1 MIGNEKYCLN
11 NKVKVLWVDK
21 TFGLAKVSFV
31 DEGIEKIVGI
41 GLITEQPREESTL
54 CLSILTEGG
63 GGITMRKMCIN
74 VESAICT
81 KKKINFVKIADCY
94 FM

>member
-1 MIGNEKYCLN
+1 MKTIGNEKYCLN

-41 GLITEQPREESTL
+41 GLITDRPREESTL
-54 CLSILTEGG
+54 CLSILT
-63 GGITMRKMCIN
+63 GGIT
-74 VESAICT
+74 
-81 KKKINFVKIADCY
+81 
-94 FM
+94 